1 MALAR
6 LAASLARPLTSSLP
20 LLSACRTILTVNVHA
35 PSAQSGNDL
44 RTEIKRYEEI
54 AASRINRMVQTEI
67 RLGTLPPA
75 PRRMKRYS
83 RFTKPKEQRRL
94 AGACTPEG
102 VGRALLPGLLLDL
115 PASHLGRVGFGR
127 AVRFGRGGQ
136 WKSGGGGQP
145 CSSVSGAPCVRSESG
160 GVAPLQEEGGQL
172 RLLDPVPQA
181 EGPGVTDDAHPFRYD
196 HVSL

>member
-102 VGRALLPGLLLDL
+102 VGRALLPGRLRV
-115 PASHLGRVGFGR
+115 PAGLAPWQGRVRARGSVRAWR
-127 AVRFGRGGQ
+127 AVE
-136 WKSGGGGQP
+136 
-145 CSSVSGAPCVRSESG
+145 VGAMVGSP
-160 GVAPLQEEGGQL
+160 AAL
-172 RLLDPVPQA
+172 
-181 EGPGVTDDAHPFRYD
+181 
-196 HVSL
+196 

>member
-6 LAASLARPLTSSLP
+6 LAASLARPPTSSLP

-102 VGRALLPGLLLDL
+102 VGRALLPGRLRV
-115 PASHLGRVGFGR
+115 PAGL
-127 AVRFGRGGQ
+127 
-136 WKSGGGGQP
+136 
-145 CSSVSGAPCVRSESG
+145 APW
-160 GVAPLQEEGGQL
+160 
-172 RLLDPVPQA
+172 
-181 EGPGVTDDAHPFRYD
+181 
-196 HVSL
+196 